1 MAGRPI
7 RTRRWLAL
15 GAALAVA
22 LGAGGAEARQ
32 AKRELTITAFKYGYR
47 VSGTNRPEIRVTE
60 GELIK
65 ITFQAE
71 DIPHSFTIEEAP
83 YRIMRRVERDKPVS
97 FDFRA
102 DQPGR
107 FRFFCSL
114 TIDPKCKEMHGTLVV
129 EKK

>member
-32 AKRELTITAFKYGYR
+32 AKREFTITAYKYGYR

-71 DIPHSFTIEEAP
+71 DIPHSFTLDEF
-83 YRIMRRVERDKPVS
+83 RIMRRAEPGKPITIE
-97 FDFRA
+97 FRA
-102 DQPGR
+102 DKPGQ
-107 FRFFCSL
+107 FPFYCNL
-114 TIDPKCKEMHGTLVV
+114 PIDERCQKETRGVLRVDR
-129 EKK
+129 K